1 MMNNDTIC
9 ALATASGQGAI
20 AIIRISG
27 QHAFSIAESI
37 FIPRNKTHQVLT
49 QATHTV
55 QLGDVYNEESGT
67 LIDEVLLT
75 VFRSPHSYTG
85 EDSVEI
91 SCHGSS
97 YIIQELLGIL
107 IRKGCRMAAPGEFTQ
122 RAFLNGKMDLSQAEA
137 VADLIASESAASH
150 RLAMQ
155 QLKGDFSKAFNELR
169 DQLLQ
174 FTSLIELELDFSE
187 EDVEFAN
194 RAQLITLIQQM
205 DAMLT
210 KLIDSFRLG
219 NAIKKGIPVAIIGET
234 NVGKSTLLNRL
245 LHEERA
251 LVSDIHGTT
260 RDSIEETMILEG
272 VQFRFIDTAGIRDTN
287 DQIEH
292 MGIERTFHKI
302 KLANVLLIVL
312 DATQD
317 LPTLNTFIGKI
328 TEKATN
334 KKSIFILNKAD
345 KIDAQK
351 KEQLDQLSFPQ
362 DAWHLF
368 MSAKNGEGIETL
380 EKLIIEASQIPH
392 LGSNEIILSNARH
405 QEALQQTQ
413 MALRRALNGLNQN
426 QSGEFISQDIREAIF
441 YLGTITGGAITPDE
455 VLGAI
460 FSKFCIGK

>member
-1 MMNNDTIC
+1 MTNNDTIC
-9 ALATASGQGAI
+9 ALATAAGQAAI
-20 AIIRISG
+20 AIVRVSG
-27 QHAFSIAESI
+27 QNAFPIVERL
-37 FIPRNKTHQVLT
+37 FIPRNKTHRVSA

-55 QLGDVYNEESGT
+55 QFGDVYDAESKT
-67 LIDEVLLT
+67 WIDEVLLT

-85 EDSVEI
+85 EDAVEI
-91 SCHGSS
+91 SCHGSTF
-97 YIIQELLGIL
+97 IVQQLLSLL
-107 IRKGCRMAAPGEFTQ
+107 IRHGCRMAAPGEFTQ
-122 RAFLNGKMDLSQAEA
+122 RAFLNGKLDLSQAEA
-137 VADLIASESAASH
+137 VADLIASESAAAH

-155 QLKGDFSKAFNELR
+155 QLKGDFSRAFNELR

-194 RAQLITLIQQM
+194 RTQLKTIIQQM
-205 DAMLT
+205 DT
-210 KLIDSFRLG
+210 KLSELIDSFRVG

-245 LHEERA
+245 LHEDRA

-260 RDSIEETMILEG
+260 RDSIEEMMILEG
-272 VQFRFIDTAGIRDTN
+272 VTFRFIDTAGIRDTN

-302 KLANVLLIVL
+302 EQANVLLIVL
-312 DATQD
+312 DATQEIK
-317 LPTLNTFIGKI
+317 TLNAFIQKI
-328 TEKATN
+328 SEKSTN

-345 KIDAQK
+345 KIDADK
-351 KEQLDQLSFPQ
+351 KHSLQQLTFPT
-362 DAWHLF
+362 DALHLF
-368 MSAKNGEGIETL
+368 LSAKKGDGIETL
-380 EKLIIEASQIPH
+380 EKFIVEASQIPH
-392 LGSNEIILSNARH
+392 FGNNEIILSNARH

-413 MALRRALNGLNQN
+413 TALRRALEGLNQN
-426 QSGEFISQDIREAIF
+426 HSGEFISQDIREAIF

>member
-1 MMNNDTIC
+1 MNNDTIC
-9 ALATASGQGAI
+9 ALATASGQSAI
-20 AIIRISG
+20 AIVRISG
-27 QHAFSIAESI
+27 EKAFSIVESM
-37 FIPRNKTHQVLT
+37 FIPRNKAHQVST
-49 QATHTV
+49 QATHTA
-55 QLGDVYNEESGT
+55 QLGDVYDAASDT
-67 LIDEVLLT
+67 WIDEVLLT

-97 YIIQELLGIL
+97 FIVQQVLNLLIQ
-107 IRKGCRMAAPGEFTQ
+107 KGCRMAAPGEFTQ

-137 VADLIASESAASH
+137 VADLIASESAAAH

-155 QLKGDFSKAFNELR
+155 QLKGEISKAFNDLR

-174 FTSLIELELDFSE
+174 FTALIELELDFSE

-194 RAQLITLIQQM
+194 REQLKSFIHQM
-205 DAMLT
+205 DVLLT
-210 KLIDSFRLG
+210 KLIDSFRVG

-245 LHEERA
+245 VHEERA

-302 KLANVLLIVL
+302 AQASVLLIVL
-312 DATQD
+312 DATQGIEA
-317 LPTLNTFIGKI
+317 LKAFIQKI
-328 TEKATN
+328 NQKASN

-345 KIDAQK
+345 KIDDNQ
-351 KEQLDQLSFPQ
+351 KEQLTQFTFPEN
-362 DAWHLF
+362 ALHLF
-368 MSAKNGEGIETL
+368 MSAKTGDGIDTL
-380 EKLIIEASQIPH
+380 EKFIVEASQIPH
-392 LGSNEIILSNARH
+392 LGNQEIILSNVRH

-413 MALRRALNGLNQN
+413 TALRRALDGLNN
-426 QSGEFISQDIREAIF
+426 NRSGEFISQDIREAIF